1 MACTLSNR
9 ETFAVMQWLEAD
21 ELRRARIRER
31 AQKLTHVGIEY
42 AIPRMSDYIFL
53 ELQQELPD
61 LQGIT
66 AELLKGGLR
75 KVNFLELAHALLTG
89 VDEFIA
95 PEVPTAANDSHNP
108 ITISGP

>member
-21 ELRRARIRER
+21 NLRRARIRER
-31 AQKLTHVGIEY
+31 AHELMRVGIEH
-42 AIPRMSDYIFL
+42 AIPKMSNYIFL

-61 LQGIT
+61 LDGIM

-75 KVNFLELAHALLTG
+75 KVNFLELAHAVLTG

-95 PEVPTAANDSHNP
+95 PAVPAAANDSQ
-108 ITISGP
+108 

>member
-1 MACTLSNR
+1 
-9 ETFAVMQWLEAD
+9 MQWLEAD

-31 AQKLTHVGIEY
+31 AHELMRIGIER

-53 ELQQELPD
+53 ELQQEVPD
-61 LQGIT
+61 LQGVT
-66 AELLKGGLR
+66 AELLKCGLR

-95 PEVPTAANDSHNP
+95 TEGSAAANDSQ
-108 ITISGP
+108 